1 MTASISSNIMAKL
14 CAAVEAAHA
23 CFLLINCKEFCHVT
37 IISGLVKTF
46 DYRFWVDYRS
56 DC

>member
-46 DYRFWVDYRS
+46 DYRF
-56 DC
+56 